1 MNKIKQFLFY
11 KNNEFSWWKS
21 IQNTL
26 NKITPY
32 LVFSILIIY
41 ILNGYNI
48 INISEMIYN
57 KPVNTKLSGES
68 KFIDFFYFI
77 FSVTALCISCFYY
90 LLIELK
96 VLQNNAKI
104 NLLLRFFLVLELWY
118 VFTVSNLY
126 LINTFS
132 ILFWLFFFLLI
143 FISVYIFILYRKEKK
158 SSSEIITYT
167 GKITFFIILFFYL
180 SNFYLYFDKIKHQSG
195 FTALYSATI
204 YIPLL
209 LSAAIFL
216 RNSKNYF
223 VYIMTLLVVP
233 LLIIGLYQHS

>member
-1 MNKIKQFLFY
+1 MR
-11 KNNEFSWWKS
+11 
-21 IQNTL
+21 NTL

-32 LVFSILIIY
+32 LVFCILIIY
-41 ILNGYNI
+41 ILNGYKI
-48 INISEMIYN
+48 INIPEIVFDNS
-57 KPVNTKLSGES
+57 VNTKLFGES
-68 KFIDFFYFI
+68 NFIDFFYVI
-77 FSVTALCISCFYY
+77 FSIIAICISCFYY

-96 VLQNNAKI
+96 VLENKVKI

-118 VFTVSNLY
+118 IFAVSNLY
-126 LINTFS
+126 LINIFS
-132 ILFWLFFFLLI
+132 TSFWLFFFLLI
-143 FISVYIFILYRKEKK
+143 FISVYIFILYQKEKK

-167 GKITFFIILFFYL
+167 GKITFLIILLFYL
-180 SNFYLYFDKIKHQSG
+180 SNCYLYFDKIKHQTE
-195 FTALYSATI
+195 FTALYSAMI

-223 VYIMTLLVVP
+223 AYIMTILVVP

>member
-1 MNKIKQFLFY
+1 MR
-11 KNNEFSWWKS
+11 
-21 IQNTL
+21 NTL

-32 LVFSILIIY
+32 LVSCILIIY
-41 ILNGYNI
+41 ILNGYKI
-48 INISEMIYN
+48 INVPEIIFDS
-57 KPVNTKLSGES
+57 PVNTKLFGES
-68 KFIDFFYFI
+68 NFIDFFYVI
-77 FSVTALCISCFYY
+77 FSIIAICISYFYY

-96 VLQNNAKI
+96 VLQNEAKI
-104 NLLLRFFLVLELWY
+104 NLVLRSFLVSELWY
-118 VFTVSNLY
+118 IYAVSNLY
-126 LINTFS
+126 LINIFS

-143 FISVYIFILYRKEKK
+143 FISVYIFILYQKEKK

-180 SNFYLYFDKIKHQSG
+180 SNFYLYFDKIKHQTE

-233 LLIIGLYQHS
+233 LLIIGLYQYS